1 MAWWFGSW
9 FILPI
14 FSIRETIINSLLGT
28 VPLTLVLGFLGNQF
42 LKRIEKVID
51 KTDQHELRISILENE
66 LKHLQK

>member
-1 MAWWFGSW
+1 M
-9 FILPI
+9 
-14 FSIRETIINSLLGT
+14 ETIINSLLGT